1 MKDEWKETKIN
12 LKNKHRIHL
21 RPIQQIVETTQ
32 KFQAQIKVS
41 VEGAECNPKSIL
53 ELMIFAGDLVNSK
66 NEEMTAMASGDDADE
81 ALAALGEVFEA
92 VLSEE

>member
-1 MKDEWKETKIN
+1 MKEDWKETKIN

-32 KFQAQIKVS
+32 KFQAEIKVS
-41 VEGAECNPKSIL
+41 VDGAECNPKSIL

-66 NEEMTAMASGDDADE
+66 NEELVAKASGDDADE
-81 ALAALGEVFEA
+81 ALVALNEVFES